1 MEHRTKKRHEQ
12 SNVSTPMCLAIE
24 TLVPQRMKNLSE
36 TDEQDQGFLQIA
48 LQKRKFVALAA
59 LAQNVPRPSNKL
71 HNFENLS
78 FPDTLRQGI
87 LKPIPRLVRKNG
99 LSHSLETRRTQLH
112 PQQIVS
118 SLTPLPSLIFLTVH
132 STHPNHVHLHP
143 LFTLR
148 SLEDQFN

>member
-1 MEHRTKKRHEQ
+1 
-12 SNVSTPMCLAIE
+12 MCLSIE

-59 LAQNVPRPSNKL
+59 PAQNVPRPSNKL

-87 LKPIPRLVRKNG
+87 LKPIPRWVRRNG
-99 LSHSLETRRTQLH
+99 QFPLQGIRRFQPHL
-112 PQQIVS
+112 PQIVS
-118 SLTPLPSLIFLTVH
+118 VLMKLLSLL
-132 STHPNHVHLHP
+132 STNIHL
-143 LFTLR
+143 
-148 SLEDQFN
+148 S